1 MKVFFFNKEKNV
13 KWGIMDESYILLWDL
28 GLDLFL
34 YFGVFCTILRKFWF
48 LHKSGLQIITFNST
62 LTVKSQGTEAAREV
76 SFQSLTQ
83 NSITY

>member
-28 GLDLFL
+28 GSDLLL

-48 LHKSGLQIITFNST
+48 LHKSGLQIVTFNST
-62 LTVKSQGTEAAREV
+62 LTVKSQGTEAAREA